1 MLVVDYLPTC
11 IIDDIFYSVW
21 CAHAIDWNKY
31 FCWLWRQWIL
41 QHCKQGHHLNSG
53 EITVYSQ
60 ITFIHII
67 FSIIDKTQTEFIFK
81 GKRHDFKAISKELSG
96 KYISLVIPQQSD
108 SEKMCQSERL
118 MKLRNGYRLKRSHFT
133 PHLSDVTLSGPR
145 ARLVLFGGSNT
156 TQFCGWH
163 RRIQHSCYKFHYIS
177 PYWRWMK

>member
-1 MLVVDYLPTC
+1 MIYFILFGVHMLLIGISTSVDSE
-11 IIDDIFYSVW
+11 DIMNTAALQTRPPSRFRWDHSWLTNHFHSY
-21 CAHAIDWNKY
+21 HIFHNGENTDRIY
-31 FCWLWRQWIL
+31 FQ
-41 QHCKQGHHLNSG
+41 
-53 EITVYSQ
+53 
-60 ITFIHII
+60 
-67 FSIIDKTQTEFIFK
+67 

-145 ARLVLFGGSNT
+145 ARLILFGGSNT

-163 RRIQHSCYKFHYIS
+163 RRIQHSCYKFDYIS
-177 PYWRWMK
+177 LYWRWMK

>member
-1 MLVVDYLPTC
+1 MNTAALQTRPPFRFRWDHSWLTNHFHSYH
-11 IIDDIFYSVW
+11 IF
-21 CAHAIDWNKY
+21 HN
-31 FCWLWRQWIL
+31 
-41 QHCKQGHHLNSG
+41 G
-53 EITVYSQ
+53 
-60 ITFIHII
+60 
-67 FSIIDKTQTEFIFK
+67 KTQTEFIFK
-81 GKRHDFKAISKELSG
+81 GIKRHDFKAISKELSG

-163 RRIQHSCYKFHYIS
+163 RRIQHSCYKFDYIS
-177 PYWRWMK
+177 LYWRWMK

>member
-41 QHCKQGHHLNSG
+41 QHCKQGHHLDSG
-53 EITVYSQ
+53 EITVDSQ

-67 FSIIDKTQTEFIFK
+67 FSIMEKTQTEFIFK
-81 GKRHDFKAISKELSG
+81 GRDMTSRQFQKSSVGSILV
-96 KYISLVIPQQSD
+96 LVIPLQSD
-108 SEKMCQSERL
+108 SKKMCQSERL
-118 MKLRNGYRLKRSHFT
+118 MKLRNVYKLKRSHFT

-145 ARLVLFGGSNT
+145 ARLILFGGSNT

-163 RRIQHSCYKFHYIS
+163 RRIQHSCYKFDYIS
-177 PYWRWMK
+177 LYWKWMK

>member
-1 MLVVDYLPTC
+1 MNTAALQTRPPSRFRWDHSWLTNHFHSYH
-11 IIDDIFYSVW
+11 IF
-21 CAHAIDWNKY
+21 HN
-31 FCWLWRQWIL
+31 
-41 QHCKQGHHLNSG
+41 G
-53 EITVYSQ
+53 
-60 ITFIHII
+60 
-67 FSIIDKTQTEFIFK
+67 KTQTEFIFK
-81 GKRHDFKAISKELSG
+81 EIKRHDFKAISKELSG

-163 RRIQHSCYKFHYIS
+163 RRIQHSCYKFDYIS
-177 PYWRWMK
+177 LYWRWMK

>member
-1 MLVVDYLPTC
+1 MLLIGISTSVDSE
-11 IIDDIFYSVW
+11 DIMNTAALQTRPPSRFRWDHSWLTNHFHSY
-21 CAHAIDWNKY
+21 HIFHNGENTDRIY
-31 FCWLWRQWIL
+31 FQ
-41 QHCKQGHHLNSG
+41 
-53 EITVYSQ
+53 
-60 ITFIHII
+60 
-67 FSIIDKTQTEFIFK
+67 

-96 KYISLVIPQQSD
+96 KYISLVIPLQSD
-108 SEKMCQSERL
+108 SEKMCQSQRL